1 MANRIQFTFEINDK
15 GKVKVDGITKGFQ
28 NLDTA
33 INKVNAD
40 LIKQSDA
47 LKNLNKSYDPAIS
60 NAGLAGATLTE
71 LGRTI
76 SDLPFGIRGVANN
89 LSQLS
94 TLFITLVSKSKDG
107 VKGLASVT
115 AAFKALGKQLKG
127 PLGIILI
134 FQAVIAL
141 FDAISQN
148 KIPFLNKKN
157 KELEESFKA
166 VASSANQV
174 GKEIQTINDLIGE
187 SDEQGI
193 FSVKQGEAIVKLIS
207 EELGPSLKD
216 VQKTLED
223 LEDAKIEESLNPSI
237 SASVAILDNEEKLLN
252 QLLQRAIA
260 QRENTSKAEDQQKV
274 SETIFKLEESIFN
287 IQLKRN
293 RLTTKQIKDL
303 RGQAKV
309 LDDIKKGINLFPEE
323 PEETPLQR
331 FAREQ
336 LEGFKKVEMGA
347 QKHVLS
353 MEEVNYRLAIIDA
366 DRLDVVATTTAAFA
380 SLLGERTAAGKA
392 FAVAT
397 ASIDTYAA
405 ANLALND
412 KTIPS
417 TALRIVAAAG
427 VIATGLANVKKI
439 LATDETGTSYG
450 STGAGATQQGS
461 QAPIFNVV
469 GQSGV
474 NQLGQTI
481 AAARSEPMRAYVVT
495 NDITNAQE
503 LENKIIQQSSLG

>member
-1 MANRIQFTFEINDK
+1 MQE
-15 GKVKVDGITKGFQ
+15 
-28 NLDTA
+28 
-33 INKVNAD
+33 
-40 LIKQSDA
+40 
-47 LKNLNKSYDPAIS
+47 
-60 NAGLAGATLTE
+60 
-71 LGRTI
+71 
-76 SDLPFGIRGVANN
+76 
-89 LSQLS
+89 
-94 TLFITLVSKSKDG
+94 
-107 VKGLASVT
+107 
-115 AAFKALGKQLKG
+115 
-127 PLGIILI
+127 
-134 FQAVIAL
+134 
-141 FDAISQN
+141 
-148 KIPFLNKKN
+148 
-157 KELEESFKA
+157 
-166 VASSANQV
+166 
-174 GKEIQTINDLIGE
+174 
-187 SDEQGI
+187 
-193 FSVKQGEAIVKLIS
+193 
-207 EELGPSLKD
+207 
-216 VQKTLED
+216 
-223 LEDAKIEESLNPSI
+223 AKIEESLNPSI
-237 SASVAILDNEEKLLN
+237 RASVAILDNEEKLLN

-303 RGQAKV
+303 RGQAKA

-323 PEETPLQR
+323 PEETPGQK

-336 LEGFKKVEMGA
+336 LEAFKKVEMGA
-347 QKHVLS
+347 QKHVVS
-353 MEEVNYRLAIIDA
+353 MEEVNHNLAIIDA

-417 TALRIVAAAG
+417 TALRVVAAAG
-427 VIATGLANVKKI
+427 IIATGLANVKQI
-439 LATDETGTSYG
+439 LSTDETGASYR

-469 GQSGV
+469 GQSSV

-481 AAARSEPMRAYVVT
+481 ASARSEPMRAYVVA